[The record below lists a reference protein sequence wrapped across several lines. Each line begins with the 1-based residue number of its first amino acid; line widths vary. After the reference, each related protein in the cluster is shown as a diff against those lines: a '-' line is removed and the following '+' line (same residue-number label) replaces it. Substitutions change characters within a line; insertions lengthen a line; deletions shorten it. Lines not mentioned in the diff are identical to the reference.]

1 MNKNFTFY
9 IIAFISI
16 FCVCNSEPYSLA
28 DSSYKLNEFSADTP
42 QGIYPPSM
50 VFRQSK
56 KIKDPSLTDT
66 MDSDYELP
74 YNLTA
79 KTRIVGLDSL
89 GILFQNTSL
98 SNSGG
103 GWLGEAVLLLNTKG
117 VSNIMVEWIGR
128 TITVGERDYA
138 VSLMYK
144 TTTDS
149 KYLPLGST
157 YINSTKENDFL
168 LMPPVKLPI
177 SAENQDSLF
186 LIWKYYYIGSKEGTR
201 SGIAIDDINV
211 SSQPLSV
218 PISTE
223 NNIIILPN
231 PVKEKLNISFN
242 ANYPAN
248 AKIFFYNIN
257 GEEIFADNIIIIDEV
272 TEYSLELDKL
282 GQNHSVIFVKI
293 FNEKFVINEKII
305 ILH

>member
-1 MNKNFTFY
+1 MKKKLTSY
-9 IIAFISI
+9 ILAFISI
-16 FCVCNSEPYSLA
+16 LSVCNSEPYSLA
-28 DSSYKLNEFSADTP
+28 DSNYILNGFLADTP
-42 QGIYPPSM
+42 QGTYPPSM

-66 MDSDYELP
+66 MDSNYELP

-98 SNSGG
+98 ANSGG
-103 GWLGEAVLLLNTKG
+103 GWLGEAVLLLNTQG

-144 TTTDS
+144 TATE
-149 KYLPLGST
+149 KNYLPLGST
-157 YINSTKENDFL
+157 YINSISENDFL

-186 LIWKYYYIGSKEGTR
+186 LIWKYYYIGSKDGSR
-201 SGIAIDDINV
+201 SGIAIDDIKV
-211 SSQPLSV
+211 SSQPSSI
-218 PISTE
+218 PISAQK
-223 NNIIILPN
+223 NAIFSPN
-231 PVKEKLNISFN
+231 PAKEQLNISFN
-242 ANYPAN
+242 ANYPSN
-248 AKIFFYNIN
+248 AKIIFYNIN
-257 GEEIFADNIIIIDEV
+257 GEEIFADNINIIEEV
-272 TEYSLELDKL
+272 TEYSIELDKL